1 MSRSTGHFIVIRRK
15 HRAEG
20 VVATVRR
27 CSRLFKRAL
36 KAGDSNAMEE
46 HSTEAWDALNKLFE
60 ILRNEQD
67 HNNLA
72 ASFMTKVA
80 GKIADNVSGQ
90 EQSTMIASGKLDT
103 KHSSYKDL
111 TLRDALN
118 KIAHFDTATANYRVD
133 GRGGHYLVLAG
144 RYHNKLWV
152 AEILVSRLCALAED
166 AVHGIT

>member
-1 MSRSTGHFIVIRRK
+1 MARSIGHFIVIRRK

-20 VVATVRR
+20 VVATVRQ

-36 KAGDSNAMEE
+36 DAGDRKAMQE

-72 ASFMTKVA
+72 ASFMTKLA
-80 GKIADNVSGQ
+80 GKIADQVSSQ
-90 EQSTMIASGKLDT
+90 EQESMIASAKLDT
-103 KHSSYKDL
+103 KHPSYRDL

-133 GRGGHYLVLAG
+133 GRGAHYLVLAG
-144 RYHNKLWV
+144 KYLNKFWV
-152 AEILVSRLCALAED
+152 AEILISRLCALSED
-166 AVHGIT
+166 AVAGIT